1 MNKQR
6 LIFWIGIFLMLLSLS
21 IVGTVLV
28 QQRKC
33 HQKLVFQGQSYCVL
47 NASFYKNEL
56 HFTSAQM
63 DAFAQAHRLFQATTK
78 TTLAQL
84 DSLREVSFS
93 QISLAQPDTAQL
105 NQTACQ
111 MGAMHAHLKKAL
123 FAYYLT
129 LHALC
134 TPEQAPVFEARFAPV
149 LSKECL
155 QQCHK
160 SKPPKAYSRTPKSH
174 KHHLNK

>member
-6 LIFWIGIFLMLLSLS
+6 FIFWIGILLILLSLS
-21 IVGTVLV
+21 IVGTILV
-28 QQRKC
+28 QQHKC

-63 DAFAQAHRLFQATTK
+63 DAFAQAHRIFQASTK

-93 QISLAQPDTAQL
+93 QITIPQPDTTLL

-111 MGAMHAHLKKAL
+111 MGAMHAHLKKSL

-129 LHALC
+129 LHAIC

-160 SKPPKAYSRTPKSH
+160 AKSHTAKSH